1 MSYPYVYST
10 DAEIQYDAKGVSMK
24 EMPLDK
30 DFIAAM

>member
-24 EMPLDK
+24 ETRVQPYT
-30 DFIAAM
+30 